1 MLADTAILAKTAVGR
16 DAVAKRSHGL
26 NPRQRAV
33 LISINGELDIGA
45 LRRRLGMGQA
55 GEPDATV
62 ELLLREGLVENVAPA
77 APAPAPSSAPSAVV
91 ASSDGPPAAD
101 AIPAAAPVP
110 VPVPVP
116 SQASVGVDG
125 TIAFALS
132 AGIDW
137 RTLQSRAGVI
147 LHELMGPDADLL
159 AMRIERARSEVEFI
173 DHLERSFA
181 VVESARGES
190 AAVRYR
196 LGVLAA

>member
-1 MLADTAILAKTAVGR
+1 MLKDTAILAKTAIGR

-26 NPRQRAV
+26 NPRQRAI
-33 LISINGELDIGA
+33 LISINGELDVGA
-45 LRRRLGMGQA
+45 LRRRLGMAQA
-55 GEPDATV
+55 GEPEATLD
-62 ELLLREGLVENVAPA
+62 LLLREGLVVENRAAVVPTPGQDGETAVQAATAPA
-77 APAPAPSSAPSAVV
+77 AVPVAAV
-91 ASSDGPPAAD
+91 
-101 AIPAAAPVP
+101 APVS
-110 VPVPVP
+110 
-116 SQASVGVDG
+116 SQASIAVDG
-125 TIAFALS
+125 TVAFALS
-132 AGIDW
+132 NGIDW
-137 RTLQSRAGVI
+137 RTLQSRAGHI

>member
-1 MLADTAILAKTAVGR
+1 MLTDTAILAKTASGR

-26 NPRQRAV
+26 NPRQRAI
-33 LISINGELDIGA
+33 LISINGELDIAA

-55 GEPDATV
+55 GEPESTLD
-62 ELLLREGLVENVAPA
+62 LLLREGLVENTTPTPVAEAPESPA
-77 APAPAPSSAPSAVV
+77 LATSPPVLSAPM
-91 ASSDGPPAAD
+91 
-101 AIPAAAPVP
+101 
-110 VPVPVP
+110 P
-116 SQASVGVDG
+116 SQASIAVDG
-125 TIAFALS
+125 TVAFALS
-132 AGIDW
+132 NGIDW
-137 RTLQSRAGVI
+137 RTLQSRAGHI

-181 VVESARGES
+181 VVQSAHGES

>member
-1 MLADTAILAKTAVGR
+1 MLKDTAILAKTAIGR

-26 NPRQRAV
+26 NPRQRAI
-33 LISINGELDIGA
+33 LISINGELDVGA
-45 LRRRLGMGQA
+45 LRRRLGMAQA
-55 GEPDATV
+55 GEPEATLD
-62 ELLLREGLVENVAPA
+62 LLLREGLVVENRAAEVPTPGQDGETAVQAATAPA
-77 APAPAPSSAPSAVV
+77 AVPVAAV
-91 ASSDGPPAAD
+91 
-101 AIPAAAPVP
+101 APVS
-110 VPVPVP
+110 
-116 SQASVGVDG
+116 SQASIAVDG
-125 TIAFALS
+125 TVAFALS
-132 AGIDW
+132 NGIDW
-137 RTLQSRAGVI
+137 RTLQSRAGHI

>member
-1 MLADTAILAKTAVGR
+1 MLKDTAILAKTAIGR

-26 NPRQRAV
+26 NPRQRAI
-33 LISINGELDIGA
+33 LISINGELDVGA
-45 LRRRLGMGQA
+45 LRRRLGMAQA
-55 GEPDATV
+55 GEPEATLD
-62 ELLLREGLVENVAPA
+62 LLLREGLVVENRAAVVPTPGQDGETAVQAATAPA
-77 APAPAPSSAPSAVV
+77 A
-91 ASSDGPPAAD
+91 
-101 AIPAAAPVP
+101 VP
-110 VPVPVP
+110 VAAVAPVP
-116 SQASVGVDG
+116 SQASIAVDG
-125 TIAFALS
+125 TVAFALS
-132 AGIDW
+132 NGIDW
-137 RTLQSRAGVI
+137 RTLQSRAGHI

>member
-55 GEPDATV
+55 GEPDATL
-62 ELLLREGLVENVAPA
+62 ELLLREGLVENVAP
-77 APAPAPSSAPSAVV
+77 PAPAPVPSTATVSPAKPAPT
-91 ASSDGPPAAD
+91 AA
-101 AIPAAAPVP
+101 AAAAPAMP
-110 VPVPVP
+110 AAPVPVP

-125 TIAFALS
+125 TVAFALS

-137 RTLQSRAGVI
+137 RTLQSRAGII

>member
-1 MLADTAILAKTAVGR
+1 MLEDTAILAKTAAGR

-26 NPRQRAV
+26 NPRQRAI

-62 ELLLREGLVENVAPA
+62 DLLMREGLVESAAPA
-77 APAPAPSSAPSAVV
+77 APATPPAPVPGA
-91 ASSDGPPAAD
+91 
-101 AIPAAAPVP
+101 AAAPAP
-110 VPVPVP
+110 AARAAPAPVP
-116 SQASVGVDG
+116 SQPSIAVDG
-125 TIAFALS
+125 TVAFALS
-132 AGIDW
+132 NGIDW
-137 RTLQSRAGVI
+137 RTLQTRAGHI

-190 AAVRYR
+190 VAVRYR